1 MGNKY
6 FYEGAWMLA
15 ALIATLIALGFATN
29 KVLKQPTVV
38 KAGQPKNA
46 YGLRTNKAK
55 KFHVI
60 RFPLGMPYA
69 GWNSYD

>member
-29 KVLKQPTVV
+29 KVETAYRGEKLVN
-38 KAGQPKNA
+38 PKMFMDRKRERRKSFMLSA
-46 YGLRTNKAK
+46 SR
-55 KFHVI
+55 
-60 RFPLGMPYA
+60 
-69 GWNSYD
+69 